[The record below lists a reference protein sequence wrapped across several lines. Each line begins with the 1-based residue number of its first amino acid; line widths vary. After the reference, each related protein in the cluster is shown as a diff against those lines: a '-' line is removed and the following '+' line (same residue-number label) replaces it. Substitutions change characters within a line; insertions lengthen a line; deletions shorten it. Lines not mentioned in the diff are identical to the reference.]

1 MSILQNKVLISVKSA
16 SGELR
21 FFNRITQGFTARFRT
36 CEDGGYFY
44 DTTGRSVRP
53 YFNSFKQHNQSESIW
68 QALCDNDDALVY
80 RKFTFGHLVRGNVSD

>member
-1 MSILQNKVLISVKSA
+1 MGVLQNKVLISIKSGN
-16 SGELR
+16 GER
-21 FFNRITQGFTARFRT
+21 RYFNRITQAFTCRWN
-36 CEDGGYFY
+36 GIYWY